1 MHSRTLRLTRQEKAV
16 YGISIPFPL
25 NHAARLCCCRALFS
39 RPFSIVS
46 FVFKAKAPDPLCW
59 NTLRNWMQT
68 PTPGSCWR
76 RTPVRWGARKLHVS
90 GRCPAGLGPDW
101 ERLSQQP
108 GLVRHTSP
116 GVHRGLPPCGDSPH
130 HREEDG
136 STAQQVDQKQR
147 ILPQAILRS
156 PLLSGLYDDVGHV
169 RQNLQD
175 TRSG

>member
-1 MHSRTLRLTRQEKAV
+1 MLLGYAAV
-16 YGISIPFPL
+16 EL
-25 NHAARLCCCRALFS
+25 
-39 RPFSIVS
+39 S
-46 FVFKAKAPDPLCW
+46 FPDPSLLSHLCSK
-59 NTLRNWMQT
+59 
-68 PTPGSCWR
+68 PR
-76 RTPVRWGARKLHVS
+76 RQIRSAGTHCGTGCRRQPQAPAGDGPPVRWGARKLHVS